1 MAQSDQTIQNA
12 TFPAVRADIND
23 NLAALFSQSSG
34 VSAPA
39 VTTAFQPWIDTS
51 TSPATWKIRNA
62 SNSNWITIGTLG
74 TTFASGGVTPIV
86 NGGTGQTTA
95 NDALNA
101 LLPSQTGNANKA
113 LVSDGTN
120 VNWSTVATGQKFYYT
135 SNTTWTKPSTGV
147 AALVTLWGGGAGGF
161 KSGSNSGS
169 GGGGGCCTQILL
181 QLSDLPSTATVTIG
195 AGGAADT
202 VGGTTSFVGTGVA
215 LYAYGGGRGLEDG
228 GGNVLGGGG
237 GGSIS
242 AGNFNVGGSGHG
254 LLFTGGSCLTVA
266 DGGSG
271 AFSGGAGGAAN
282 KTGGSSSY
290 GGGGGGGTSL
300 GGSKSGGVSLYG
312 GNGGAGGSSGTAGS
326 FPGGGGGGARTGTP
340 GAGGNGA
347 AVIYVW

>member
-161 KSGSNSGS
+161 KSGSTSGS

-228 GGNVLGGGG
+228 SNVLGGGG

-290 GGGGGGGTSL
+290 GGGGGGGTSS